1 MNKFSLSDKEV
12 PRKKREKQ
20 CYETGTLS
28 PIKQPKGFKD
38 PGLRSDLSPVEIT
51 WSSHQT
57 TSLAHAYVSWSN
69 VAVLVGGL
77 EPWNFIV
84 PYFGNNHPNWRS
96 HIFQRG
102 RYTTNVIILPVL
114 GGWEE
119 IVNQSIHSFPIPWDG
134 WPWDGWPQSCI
145 LYWQL

>member
-1 MNKFSLSDKEV
+1 MNKFSLSNKEV
-12 PRKKREKQ
+12 PRKNVKNNVTKLAPSPQSSSPRGLRIRGWDQTYLQSKSHD
-20 CYETGTLS
+20 L
-28 PIKQPKGFKD
+28 PIKQPHWHMHMCHG
-38 PGLRSDLSPVEIT
+38 
-51 WSSHQT
+51 QT
-57 TSLAHAYVSWSN
+57 LHYW
-69 VAVLVGGL
+69 LVV
-77 EPWNFIV
+77 WNMNFIV
-84 PYFGNNHPNWRS
+84 PYIGNNHPNWRS